1 MLMGLV
7 SNMKLIMVVVNN
19 LTMMIILSKVR
30 IILNMVWIILIMVL
44 IMLVVDQLW
53 W

>member
-19 LTMMIILSKVR
+19 LTMMIILSIVR
-30 IILNMVWIILIMVL
+30 IILNMVL